1 MIDWTM
7 RKFIDDTMKRRLTY
21 NGKRVY
27 IKALDTKKAIVSY
40 TKEGNTGQFKV
51 DINKLADFK

>member
-7 RKFIDDTMKRRLTY
+7 KKFIDDTMKRRLTY

-27 IKALDTKKAIVSY
+27 IKFLDTKKAIVSY
-40 TKEGNTGQFKV
+40 TKEGNKGQFKV
-51 DINKLADFK
+51 DVKELVEFK